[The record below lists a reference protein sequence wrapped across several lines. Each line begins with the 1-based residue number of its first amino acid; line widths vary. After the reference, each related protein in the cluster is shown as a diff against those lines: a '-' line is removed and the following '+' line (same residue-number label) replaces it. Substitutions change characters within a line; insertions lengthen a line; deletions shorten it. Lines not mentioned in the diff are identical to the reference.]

1 MKVDPVSILLN
12 QDKTLSKKFYFIS
25 GNEITLMKKVENLI
39 VEKLKREQNF
49 DVLKIESFD
58 NFVNQ
63 EALFGNQNLF
73 LYKSNKTISEKKL
86 NELKNENGVFIFICE
101 NSQRIKSFKN
111 YFVKDKDSFLID
123 CYELDR
129 DSKIKVLNNYL
140 KINNIDLQDEIFWIL
155 IERLDSRYV
164 FFENTINKIKD
175 VGDSNISV
183 EGIQKLISLNSFGKE
198 KLFFYLLKR
207 NNEIVSAY
215 REKVVSKSDVDELFY
230 YCRFFCHLIVESET
244 QEEYSKKI
252 PVYLFRE
259 KKYLIFIYKKYNF
272 KKKIQLLNLLSK
284 TERVLRKHN
293 NFSLMSGLRFLLS
306 LKKITIS

>member
-12 QDKTLSKKFYFIS
+12 KDKPLSKKFYFIS

-39 VEKLKREQNF
+39 IEKLKREQNF
-49 DVLKIESFD
+49 DVTKIESFD

-86 NELKNENGVFIFICE
+86 NELKNENGVFVFICE
-101 NSQRIKSFKN
+101 NSQKIKSFKN

-183 EGIQKLISLNSFGKE
+183 EGIQKLISLNSFGP
-198 KLFFYLLKR
+198 
-207 NNEIVSAY
+207 
-215 REKVVSKSDVDELFY
+215 
-230 YCRFFCHLIVESET
+230 T
-244 QEEYSKKI
+244 
-252 PVYLFRE
+252 
-259 KKYLIFIYKKYNF
+259 
-272 KKKIQLLNLLSK
+272 
-284 TERVLRKHN
+284 
-293 NFSLMSGLRFLLS
+293 
-306 LKKITIS
+306 ITIALKMI